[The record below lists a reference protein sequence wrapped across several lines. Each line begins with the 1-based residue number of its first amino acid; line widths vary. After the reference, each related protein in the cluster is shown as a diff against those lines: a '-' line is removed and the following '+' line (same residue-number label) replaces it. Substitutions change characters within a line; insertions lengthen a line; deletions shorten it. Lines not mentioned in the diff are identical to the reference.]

1 MQRFLFTYG
10 KALLF
15 EFLNMKNY
23 NRMFHVK
30 HPAYFCNTYFVL
42 MIFFFMMPTYCPM
55 LCTSTILPKFFIYL
69 LASLYGF
76 DLLILALYNIAIKI
90 GQKYLSG

>member
-1 MQRFLFTYG
+1 MQRLLFTYG

-30 HPAYFCNTYFVL
+30 HFENNKLFNNNAYNRNKA
-42 MIFFFMMPTYCPM
+42 
-55 LCTSTILPKFFIYL
+55 LC
-69 LASLYGF
+69 
-76 DLLILALYNIAIKI
+76 
-90 GQKYLSG
+90 